1 MSRLI
6 AYVARGDGGI
16 DVFEIG
22 EGAKSIT
29 KIEGGVTP
37 GYGRP
42 SYLAYAKG
50 SGTLYVTD
58 DRKDAGRSVEK
69 PASLTAYHVDPE
81 TAALTLINR
90 QPLLGGSCCAVC
102 TDPDEK
108 YLYAANHGWFD
119 SVVKVVET
127 TDGKWINT
135 FVYDDSTIAQYPIAE
150 DGTIGEPCDCYV
162 LTGHGMDPNNSPQ
175 AGGHAQASPHAHI
188 VVVDPSGKFL
198 LVCEKAGERIYVF
211 RIGTDKL
218 ILNSVYQTPLQTGPR
233 HCAFDKNGHVF
244 MTCEFSSE
252 LWCFDFDDE
261 NGILKFNNKQSTIE
275 VGFTGRNELAT
286 LQVTPDGKM
295 VFVNN
300 RGEDTIVCFGIDKEG
315 VLTKLS
321 STKAGKPVDLMKN
334 ATRDMMLMPDG
345 KVLLVPVR
353 PDDVLRAYAIGEDG
367 SLTPI
372 AEVPVLFPM
381 KICLVEL

>member
-6 AYVARGDGGI
+6 AYVARIDGGI
-16 DVFEIG
+16 DVFEISEDG
-22 EGAKSIT
+22 QSIVQ
-29 KIEGGVTP
+29 IDGGVAP

-50 SGTLYVTD
+50 THTLYATD
-58 DRKDAGRSVEK
+58 GNKDTGRNEAK
-69 PASLTAYHVDPE
+69 PSSMAAYRVDPE

-90 QPLLGGSCCAVC
+90 KPVLSGMCCAVC
-102 TDPDEK
+102 TDPEEK
-108 YLYAANHGWFD
+108 YIYTASHGGFD
-119 SVVKVVET
+119 CVIKVVET
-127 TDGKWINT
+127 TDGKWVNT
-135 FVYDDSTIAQYPIAE
+135 FVYDDSTVGQYPLAADGAIE
-150 DGTIGEPCDCYV
+150 DPCDCYV
-162 LTGHGMDPNNSPQ
+162 LTGHGMDPNRSPQ

-198 LVCEKAGERIYVF
+198 LVCDKAGERIYVF

-218 ILNSVYQTPLQTGPR
+218 ILNSVYQAPMQTGPR
-233 HCAFDKNGHVF
+233 HCVFDQNGHVF

-252 LWCFDFDDE
+252 LWCFDFDAV
-261 NGILKFNNKQSTIE
+261 NGVLTFNNKQSTLE
-275 VGFTGRNELAT
+275 PDFVGHNELAT

-295 VFVNN
+295 VFANN
-300 RGEDTIVCFGIDKEG
+300 RGEDTIVCFGVGEDG
-315 VLTKLS
+315 TLTKLS
-321 STKAGKPVDLMKN
+321 STKAGNAGGNMRD
-334 ATRDMMLMPDG
+334 ATRDLMLMPNG

-372 AEVPVLFPM
+372 AEAPVPFPV